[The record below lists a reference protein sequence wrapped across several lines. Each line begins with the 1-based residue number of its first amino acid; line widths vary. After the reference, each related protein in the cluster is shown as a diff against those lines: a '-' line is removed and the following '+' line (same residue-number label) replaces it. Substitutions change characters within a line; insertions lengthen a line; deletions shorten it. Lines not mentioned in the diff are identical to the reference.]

1 MVLQKK
7 LLSVHFVCCLL
18 ITVLSGAI
26 KVDARELRVVATNS
40 ILADLVRNAGGTSIQ
55 TTVLVGAN
63 GDPHTFEPTP
73 KDNVLLKNADVIFEN
88 GLHLEPWLDKLY
100 ASSGSRAVRYR
111 VTEGLKLI
119 RTLGYHEDGEGSEA
133 DPHVWHDAGNAI
145 IMVGAI
151 RDALIKADP
160 VHTGDYQRNASIYLT
175 KLSVLDAWIMK
186 ETSSIPK
193 ERRKLVTSHD
203 TFEYFARRYGF
214 QIVGAVIDSATTEA
228 ADPSALKVAG
238 LVNEIKA
245 SGVPAVFV
253 ENVVNPKM
261 LQAVAREAGVKV
273 APQLYSDALG
283 KSGSSGEDY
292 IKMMEYNV
300 RTIVEALR

>member
-1 MVLQKK
+1 MKPV
-7 LLSVHFVCCLL
+7 LSVNFIGCFLL
-18 ITVLSGAI
+18 TVLLGTLRA
-26 KVDARELRVVATNS
+26 DAGELRVVATNS
-40 ILADLVRNAGGTSIQ
+40 ILADLVRNVGGAFTQS
-55 TTVLVGAN
+55 TVLVGAN

-73 KDNVLLKNADVIFEN
+73 KDNVSLRYADVILEN

-100 ASSGSRAVRYR
+100 VSSGSRAVRYCL
-111 VTEGLKLI
+111 TEGLKLI
-119 RTLGYHEDGEGSEA
+119 QIQGYHQDDEDSEI
-133 DPHVWHDAGNAI
+133 DPHVWHDVGNV
-145 IMVGAI
+145 IMMVEVI
-151 RDALIKADP
+151 RDSLIKMDPARADN
-160 VHTGDYQRNASIYLT
+160 YQKNANAYLT
-175 KLSVLDAWIMK
+175 KLSALDAWVVE

-203 TFEYFARRYGF
+203 TFGYFSRRYDF
-214 QIVGAVIDSATTEA
+214 QIIGAVIDSATTEA
-228 ADPSALKVAG
+228 ADPSALKIAD
-238 LVNEIKA
+238 LVEKIKN

-253 ENVVNPKM
+253 ENVANPKM

>member
-1 MVLQKK
+1 MKPVLNVNFIGCFLLMVL
-7 LLSVHFVCCLL
+7 LVTLR
-18 ITVLSGAI
+18 A
-26 KVDARELRVVATNS
+26 DAGELRVVATNS
-40 ILADLVRNAGGTSIQ
+40 ILADFVKNVGGTFIQ
-55 TTVLVGAN
+55 STVLVGAN

-88 GLHLEPWLDKLY
+88 GLYLEPWLDKLY
-100 ASSGSRAVRYR
+100 ASSGSKTVRYR

-119 RTLGYHEDGEGSEA
+119 RVQGYHGDADGSEV
-133 DPHVWHDAGNAI
+133 DPHVWHDTGNAI
-145 IMVGAI
+145 MIVEVI
-151 RDALIKADP
+151 RDAVIKIDPAHAD
-160 VHTGDYQRNASIYLT
+160 DYQKNADNYLI
-175 KLSVLDAWIMK
+175 KLSVLDAWIIK

-203 TFEYFARRYGF
+203 TFGYFARRYGF

-228 ADPSALKVAG
+228 ADPSALKIAE
-238 LVNEIKA
+238 LVWKIKT

-253 ENVVNPKM
+253 ENTANPKI

-283 KSGSSGEDY
+283 KPGSGGEEY
-292 IKMMEYNV
+292 IAMMEYNV